1 MQNAGLYLCG
11 AAGEGFFA
19 FFWGR
24 RLLELMLPEKIK
36 LSGRAPSCRVSLG
49 SRQRCRVS
57 PGSGYAVGGL
67 SEHLERLCGSP
78 AVRSVLCNHRGIDAA
93 TDIES
98 CGQTS
103 KPGA

>member
-49 SRQRCRVS
+49 SRQRRRAA
-57 PGSGYAVGGL
+57 GSLRGQDMPSVAPLSTSSGSVGAQP
-67 SEHLERLCGSP
+67 SALC
-78 AVRSVLCNHRGIDAA
+78 SVI
-93 TDIES
+93 TVV
-98 CGQTS
+98 
-103 KPGA
+103 